1 MIPPRRR
8 ALSHLWGAM
17 ALLFSTIGGS
27 PAATNPDQKWVTS
40 WTGSAQGPYPVGN
53 PSAQP
58 NLSLAFPSPDS
69 GARDQ
74 TFRLIVRPGA
84 WGRQTRLRLS
94 NVFGTRPVTFDA
106 IFVGMQASAAALV
119 PGTNRPVTFGKNTSI
134 TIAPGE
140 SAWSDPAS
148 LPFVRNP
155 PGAELM
161 GRKLAV
167 SFHVV
172 GESGPM
178 TWHAKA
184 LTSSYLTMPGAGA
197 KGKEESETAFPIA
210 TTSWYFMDALDMMA
224 HGDTHVIV
232 AFGDSIT
239 EGTASTL
246 NGDDRWPEYSH
257 AACRRSQ
264 AATIL

>member
-1 MIPPRRR
+1 
-8 ALSHLWGAM
+8 LSGITVLLLATM
-17 ALLFSTIGGS
+17 AGT
-27 PAATNPDQKWVTS
+27 PAATSPGQKWATS

-58 NLSLAFPSPDS
+58 NLSLAFPSPSS
-69 GARDQ
+69 GAHDQ
-74 TFRLIVRPGA
+74 SFRLIVKPDA

-94 NVFGTRPVTFDA
+94 NVFGTKPVTFDA
-106 IFVGMQASAAALV
+106 IYVGLQMSGAALV
-119 PGTNRPVTFGKNTSI
+119 PGTNRPVTFGKKSSI

-148 LPFVRNP
+148 LPFVRNSA
-155 PGAELM
+155 GAELL

-197 KGKEESETAFPIA
+197 KGKEENETAFRLPPRRGI
-210 TTSWYFMDALDMMA
+210 SWM
-224 HGDTHVIV
+224 
-232 AFGDSIT
+232 
-239 EGTASTL
+239 
-246 NGDDRWPEYSH
+246 RSH
-257 AACRRSQ
+257 DGCRRRR
-264 AATIL
+264 